1 MYLSICFYERLNGR
15 GTQIRFYLPI
25 PINYSYDSK
34 NEQNCFRV
42 HAKTGVIPCGNS
54 EFFACFKEQRRIC
67 FAGYFRNMAENYLKN
82 IFRQHVSF

>member
-1 MYLSICFYERLNGR
+1 MYLSICFYERQNGR

-25 PINYSYDSK
+25 PVNYSYDSK

-42 HAKTGVIPCGNS
+42 HAKAGVIPCGNS
-54 EFFACFKEQRRIC
+54 EFFACFKAQRMR
-67 FAGYFRNMAENYLKN
+67 FASRLGNMAENYLKN